1 MNEPTM
7 DKLVQRLDCLERD
20 NCRLKR
26 FGALV
31 ILVIAAVVLTG
42 QSTISEVVRVVE
54 AEKFVLRDS
63 SGRERAILTAS
74 DRNVSFSLYDRRG
87 AIGVSLETI
96 DGKGYSLFLTDERS
110 KIRLLLRSKEGKP
123 KVMIIDRNGRIRAV
137 LGRTSDKEVISERT
151 PYWKVK
157 TELYK
162 NRPESSLVLYG
173 KQGRLIWSTP

>member
-7 DKLVQRLDCLERD
+7 DKLVQRLDRLERD
-20 NCRLKR
+20 NRRMKR

-31 ILVIAAVVLTG
+31 IVLIAAVVLMG
-42 QSTISEVVRVVE
+42 QSTISKVVSVVE

-63 SGRERAILTAS
+63 SGRKRALLTAS
-74 DRNVSFSLYDRRG
+74 DSNVTFSLYDRKG

-96 DGKGYSLFLTDERS
+96 DDKGSSLFLTDKKS
-110 KIRLLLRSKEGKP
+110 KIRLLLRSKEGMP
-123 KVMIIDRNGRIRAV
+123 KVMIIDKNGRIRAV
-137 LGRTSDKEVISERT
+137 LGRTSDKEVILERT

-173 KQGRLIWSTP
+173 KEGRLIWSTP

>member
-26 FGALV
+26 FSAVV
-31 ILVIAAVVLTG
+31 ILLLAAVVLAG

-63 SGRERAILTAS
+63 SGRKRAILTAS

-87 AIGVSLETI
+87 GNRGLIGN
-96 DGKGYSLFLTDERS
+96 Y
-110 KIRLLLRSKEGKP
+110 
-123 KVMIIDRNGRIRAV
+123 
-137 LGRTSDKEVISERT
+137 
-151 PYWKVK
+151 
-157 TELYK
+157 
-162 NRPESSLVLYG
+162 
-173 KQGRLIWSTP
+173 